1 MITETRE
8 ESISAMATVAQTG
21 STGMSRKRRQRMAMA
36 IKVVLALLLLIP
48 TLFPMYWIVVSSLKT
63 NLETHALP
71 VTLLPTHVTTI
82 AYHEIFERRNFGH
95 YLTNAMIVAIAT
107 TIWGVMVAAWSGYGF
122 ARYEFRFKGAL
133 MAFVLI
139 AQSFPR
145 ILLVI
150 PYFQLANKFHLKDT
164 YLGLILAYS
173 TFIQPLC
180 LWIMKEYFEQIPR
193 EIDEAAMVD
202 GATPYRAFWDVILPL
217 ARPALGATAII
228 GFLTAWNEY
237 EFALV
242 LTTTERVRTISV
254 AVASFIGEFTTEWN
268 LVMAAAAVATVP
280 VAIIFLFFQKQ
291 LMQGLT
297 GGAVKG

>member
-1 MITETRE
+1 MSTISPLTIPTRQGR
-8 ESISAMATVAQTG
+8 SLAT
-21 STGMSRKRRQRMAMA
+21 KRR
-36 IKVVLALLLLIP
+36 ISLTLKLLLAAVLLVP
-48 TLFPMYWIVVSSLKT
+48 TLFPMFWIVISSLKT
-63 NLETHALP
+63 NAETHTIP
-71 VTLLPTHVTTI
+71 VTFLPAEWSLQSYRDV
-82 AYHEIFERRNFGH
+82 FERRNFTR
-95 YLTNAMIVAIAT
+95 YLFNAMVVAIAT
-107 TIWGVMVAAWSGYGF
+107 TAWGVMVAAWSGYGF
-122 ARYEFRFKGAL
+122 ARYDFRFKPAA
-133 MAFVLI
+133 MAFVLA

-150 PYFQLANKFHLKDT
+150 PYFQMVNRFDLKDT
-164 YLGLILAYS
+164 YLALILAYS

-193 EIDEAAMVD
+193 ELDEAALVD
-202 GATPYRAFWDVILPL
+202 GASPYRAFWDIILPL

-268 LVMAAAAVATVP
+268 LVMAAAAVATMPLVL
-280 VAIIFLFFQKQ
+280 VFLFFQKQ
-291 LMQGLT
+291 LMHGLT

>member
-1 MITETRE
+1 
-8 ESISAMATVAQTG
+8 MATLATPSS
-21 STGMSRKRRQRMAMA
+21 STVGMRRGRSLKSKRRIALA
-36 IKVVLALLLLIP
+36 LTTGLALLLLIP
-48 TLFPMYWIVVSSLKT
+48 TLFPMFWIIVSSLKT
-63 NLETHALP
+63 TAETHTVP
-71 VTLLPTHVTTI
+71 VTFLPTEWTT
-82 AYHEIFERRNFGH
+82 YGYTEIFERRNFTR
-95 YLTNAMIVAIAT
+95 YLGNAMVVAIAT
-107 TIWGVMVAAWSGYGF
+107 TAWGVLVAAWSGYGF
-122 ARYEFRFKGAL
+122 ARYDFPFKPAV
-133 MAFVLI
+133 MAFVLA

-150 PYFQLANKFHLKDT
+150 PYFQMVNRFDLKDT
-164 YLGLILAYS
+164 YLALILAYS

-193 EIDEAAMVD
+193 ELDEAAMVD
-202 GATPYRAFWDVILPL
+202 GASPYRAFWDVILPL

-242 LTTTERVRTISV
+242 LTSTERVRTISV

-268 LVMAAAAVATVP
+268 LVMAAAAVATMPLV
-280 VAIIFLFFQKQ
+280 IIFFFFQKQ
-291 LMQGLT
+291 LMRGLT

>member
-1 MITETRE
+1 MATNVLTPPRARSRATRE
-8 ESISAMATVAQTG
+8 RSAYWLRVAI
-21 STGMSRKRRQRMAMA
+21 A
-36 IKVVLALLLLIP
+36 LALLLV
-48 TLFPMYWIVVSSLKT
+48 TLFPMYWIVISSFKT
-63 NLETHALP
+63 NLETHSVP
-71 VTLLPTHVTTI
+71 VTFLPQVWSLD
-82 AYHEIFERRNFGH
+82 AYREIFQRRDFGH
-95 YLTNAMIVAIAT
+95 YMNNALIVSVAT
-107 TIWGVMVAAWSGYGF
+107 TLWGVFVAAWSGYGF
-122 ARYEFRFKGAL
+122 ARYNFRFKAAL

-150 PYFQLANKFHLKDT
+150 PYFDMANRFGLKDT

-193 EIDEAAMVD
+193 ELDEAALVD
-202 GATPYRAFWDVILPL
+202 GASPYRAFWDIILPL

-242 LTTTERVRTISV
+242 LTSTENVRTISV
-254 AVASFIGEFTTEWN
+254 AIASFIGEFTTEWN
-268 LVMAAAAVATVP
+268 QVMAAAAVGTIP
-280 VAIIFLFFQKQ
+280 VVIVFLFFQKQ
-291 LMQGLT
+291 LMHGLT

>member
-1 MITETRE
+1 MVNAPAMPVPAGGAAPRE
-8 ESISAMATVAQTG
+8 G
-21 STGMSRKRRQRMAMA
+21 FST
-36 IKVVLALLLLIP
+36 ALRVTIALVLLIL
-48 TLFPMYWIVVSSLKT
+48 TLFPLYWIIISSFKT
-63 NLETHALP
+63 NLETHSVP
-71 VTLLPTHVTTI
+71 VTFVPAVWSLD
-82 AYHEIFERRNFGH
+82 AYREIFERRNFGH
-95 YLTNAMIVAIAT
+95 YMWNAMVVSLAT
-107 TIWGVMVAAWSGYGF
+107 TLWGVAVAAWSGYGF
-122 ARYEFRFKGAL
+122 ARYDFRFKGAL

-150 PYFQLANKFHLKDT
+150 PYFEMANRFGLKDT

-193 EIDEAAMVD
+193 ELDEAALVD
-202 GATPYRAFWDVILPL
+202 GATPYRAFWDIILPL

-268 LVMAAAAVATVP
+268 LVMAAAAVGTVP
-280 VAIIFLFFQKQ
+280 VAILFLFFQRQ
-291 LMQGLT
+291 LMHGLT

>member
-1 MITETRE
+1 MA
-8 ESISAMATVAQTG
+8 SIAERKPINEKRGISSANRRRVSMAWKAG
-21 STGMSRKRRQRMAMA
+21 
-36 IKVVLALLLLIP
+36 LALLLLIP
-48 TLFPMYWIVVSSLKT
+48 TLFPLYWIVISSLKT
-63 NLETHALP
+63 NLETHSVP
-71 VTLLPTHVTTI
+71 VTFVPEVWALD
-82 AYHEIFERRNFGH
+82 AYREVFQRRNFDR
-95 YLTNAMIVAIAT
+95 YLGNAMFVALVT
-107 TIWGVMVAAWSGYGF
+107 TAWGVVVAAWSGYGF
-122 ARYEFRFKGAL
+122 ARFEFRFKPAI

-150 PYFQLANKFHLKDT
+150 PYFQMANKFGLRDT
-164 YLGLILAYS
+164 YWALILAYS

-193 EIDEAAMVD
+193 ELDEAALVD
-202 GATPYRAFWDVILPL
+202 GASPFRAFWDIILPL

-242 LTTTERVRTISV
+242 LTSSDRVRTISV
-254 AVASFIGEFTTEWN
+254 AIASFIGEFTTEWN
-268 LVMAAAAVATVP
+268 QVMAAAAIGTLP
-280 VAIIFLFFQKQ
+280 VVVIFLFFQRQ

>member
-1 MITETRE
+1 
-8 ESISAMATVAQTG
+8 
-21 STGMSRKRRQRMAMA
+21 
-36 IKVVLALLLLIP
+36 
-48 TLFPMYWIVVSSLKT
+48 
-63 NLETHALP
+63 
-71 VTLLPTHVTTI
+71 
-82 AYHEIFERRNFGH
+82 
-95 YLTNAMIVAIAT
+95 
-107 TIWGVMVAAWSGYGF
+107 
-122 ARYEFRFKGAL
+122 

-150 PYFQLANKFHLKDT
+150 PYFQFANRLNLTDT
-164 YLGLILAYS
+164 YWGLILAYS

-193 EIDEAAMVD
+193 ELDEAALVD
-202 GATPYRAFWDVILPL
+202 GATPYRAFWDIILPL

-268 LVMAAAAVATVP
+268 QVMAAAAVGTIP
-280 VAIIFLFFQKQ
+280 VAIIFLFFQRQ
-291 LMQGLT
+291 LMHGLT

>member
-1 MITETRE
+1 MASIAGETIPQR
-8 ESISAMATVAQTG
+8 TG
-21 STGMSRKRRQRMAMA
+21 LSRTAKRRLGLLARFLLA
-36 IKVVLALLLLIP
+36 IALLVP
-48 TLFPMYWIVVSSLKT
+48 TLFPMFWIVVSSLKT
-63 NLETHALP
+63 NLETHTVP
-71 VTLLPTHVTTI
+71 VTFIPVDWTTY
-82 AYHEIFERRNFGH
+82 AYHEIFERRNFAR
-95 YLTNAMIVAIAT
+95 YMTNAMVISLAT
-107 TIWGVMVAAWSGYGF
+107 TAWGVMVAAWSGYGF
-122 ARYEFRFKGAL
+122 ARYEFRFKAAI

-150 PYFQLANKFHLKDT
+150 PYFQLANKFDLRDT
-164 YLGLILAYS
+164 HIALILAYS

-193 EIDEAAMVD
+193 ELDEAALVD
-202 GATPYRAFWDVILPL
+202 GASPYRAFWDIILPL

-228 GFLTAWNEY
+228 AFLTAWNEY

-242 LTTTERVRTISV
+242 LTSTEKVRTISV

-268 LVMAAAAVATVP
+268 LVMAAAAVGTLP

>member
-1 MITETRE
+1 
-8 ESISAMATVAQTG
+8 MATTVLTPPRGRGRLARERSAYVLRVAI
-21 STGMSRKRRQRMAMA
+21 AL
-36 IKVVLALLLLIP
+36 VLLLV
-48 TLFPMYWIVVSSLKT
+48 TLFPMYWIVISSFKT
-63 NLETHALP
+63 NLETHSVP
-71 VTLLPTHVTTI
+71 VTFLPAEWSLD
-82 AYHEIFERRNFGH
+82 AYREIFERRDFGH
-95 YLTNAMIVAIAT
+95 YLNNAMIVSVAT
-107 TIWGVMVAAWSGYGF
+107 TLWGVGVAAWSGYGF
-122 ARYEFRFKGAL
+122 ARYNFRFKAAL

-150 PYFQLANKFHLKDT
+150 PYFDMANRFGLKDT

-193 EIDEAAMVD
+193 ELDEAALVD
-202 GATPYRAFWDVILPL
+202 GASPYRAFWDIILPL

-242 LTTTERVRTISV
+242 LTSSERVRTISV
-254 AVASFIGEFTTEWN
+254 AIASFIGEFTTEWN
-268 LVMAAAAVATVP
+268 QVMAAAAVGTIP
-280 VAIIFLFFQKQ
+280 VVIVFLFFQKQ
-291 LMQGLT
+291 LMHGLT

>member
-1 MITETRE
+1 MASIAQMSETPLPQPAPRPRWRQLRTEHG
-8 ESISAMATVAQTG
+8 ATLL
-21 STGMSRKRRQRMAMA
+21 KL
-36 IKVVLALLLLIP
+36 VLLLLLLIP
-48 TLFPMYWIVVSSLKT
+48 TLFPMYWILISSVKT
-63 NLETHALP
+63 NLETHSVP
-71 VTLLPTHVTTI
+71 VTFLPKVWSLDTYREV
-82 AYHEIFERRNFGH
+82 FERRNFSR
-95 YLTNAMIVAIAT
+95 YMFNSMVVALAT
-107 TIWGVMVAAWSGYGF
+107 TAWGVFVAAWSGYGF
-122 ARYEFRFKGAL
+122 ARFDFRFKPAV
-133 MAFVLI
+133 MAFVLL

-150 PYFQLANKFHLKDT
+150 PYFQLANRFGLKDS

-193 EIDEAAMVD
+193 ELDEAAMVD
-202 GATPYRAFWDVILPL
+202 GASPYRAFWDVILPL

-242 LTTTERVRTISV
+242 LTTSEKVRTISV
-254 AVASFIGEFTTEWN
+254 AIASFIGEFTTEWN
-268 LVMAAAAVATVP
+268 QVMAAAAIGTVP
-280 VAIIFLFFQKQ
+280 VVIIFMFFQKQ

>member
-1 MITETRE
+1 M
-8 ESISAMATVAQTG
+8 V
-21 STGMSRKRRQRMAMA
+21 RKTHGGTAVKLLLL
-36 IKVVLALLLLIP
+36 ILLLIP
-48 TLFPMYWIVVSSLKT
+48 TLFPMYWIIISSVKT
-63 NLETHALP
+63 NLETHSVP
-71 VTLLPTHVTTI
+71 VTFLPKVWTLDTYREV
-82 AYHEIFERRNFGH
+82 FERRNFSR
-95 YLTNAMIVAIAT
+95 YMFNSMVVALAT
-107 TIWGVMVAAWSGYGF
+107 TAWGVFVAAWSGYGF
-122 ARYEFRFKGAL
+122 ARYNFRYKPAVMG
-133 MAFVLI
+133 FVLL

-150 PYFQLANKFHLKDT
+150 PYFQLANKFGLKDS

-193 EIDEAAMVD
+193 ELDEAAMVD
-202 GATPYRAFWDVILPL
+202 GASPYRAFWDVILPL

-242 LTTTERVRTISV
+242 LTTSENVRTISV
-254 AVASFIGEFTTEWN
+254 AIASFIGEFTTEWN
-268 LVMAAAAVATVP
+268 QVMAAAAIGTVP
-280 VAIIFLFFQKQ
+280 VIIIFLFFQKQ

>member
-1 MITETRE
+1 MSTVVPLTVPERRGR
-8 ESISAMATVAQTG
+8 SIAA
-21 STGMSRKRRQRMAMA
+21 KRR
-36 IKVVLALLLLIP
+36 ISLALKLLLAAVLLVP
-48 TLFPMYWIVVSSLKT
+48 TLFPMFWIVISSLKT
-63 NLETHALP
+63 NAETHTIP
-71 VTLLPTHVTTI
+71 VTFLPAEWSLQ
-82 AYHEIFERRNFGH
+82 AYRDVFERRNFTR
-95 YLTNAMIVAIAT
+95 YLFNAMVVSVAT
-107 TIWGVMVAAWSGYGF
+107 TAWGVLVAAWSGYGF
-122 ARYEFRFKGAL
+122 ARFDFRFKPAI
-133 MAFVLI
+133 MAFVLA

-150 PYFQLANKFHLKDT
+150 PYFQLVNRLDLKDT
-164 YLGLILAYS
+164 YLALILAYS

-193 EIDEAAMVD
+193 ELDEAAMVD
-202 GATPYRAFWDVILPL
+202 GASPYRAFWDVILPL

-242 LTTTERVRTISV
+242 LTSTERVRTISV

-268 LVMAAAAVATVP
+268 VVMAAAAVATMPLV
-280 VAIIFLFFQKQ
+280 VVFLFFQKQ

>member
-1 MITETRE
+1 
-8 ESISAMATVAQTG
+8 MATYAPVTTPIG
-21 STGMSRKRRQRMAMA
+21 SGRSLATKRR
-36 IKVVLALLLLIP
+36 ISLGLKLLLAALLLIP
-48 TLFPMYWIVVSSLKT
+48 TLFPMFWIVISSLKT
-63 NLETHALP
+63 NAETHTLP
-71 VTLLPTHVTTI
+71 VTFLPANWSI
-82 AYHEIFERRNFGH
+82 QAYLDVFERRNFAR
-95 YLTNAMIVAIAT
+95 YLSNAMIVAVAT
-107 TIWGVMVAAWSGYGF
+107 TAWGVGVAAWSGYGF
-122 ARYEFRFKGAL
+122 ARFDFRFKPAM
-133 MAFVLI
+133 MAFVLA

-150 PYFQLANKFHLKDT
+150 PYFQLVNRLDLKDT
-164 YLGLILAYS
+164 YLALILAYS

-193 EIDEAAMVD
+193 ELDEAALVD
-202 GATPYRAFWDVILPL
+202 GASPYRAFWDIILPL

-242 LTTTERVRTISV
+242 LTSTERVRTISV

-268 LVMAAAAVATVP
+268 VVMAAAAVATMPLV
-280 VAIIFLFFQKQ
+280 VVFMFFQRQ
-291 LMQGLT
+291 LMYGLT

>member
-1 MITETRE
+1 
-8 ESISAMATVAQTG
+8 MATTAPMTPNAPSGLSRAGKDRLGMGVKVA
-21 STGMSRKRRQRMAMA
+21 
-36 IKVVLALLLLIP
+36 IALLLLVV
-48 TLFPMYWIVVSSLKT
+48 TLFPMYWIIISSLKT
-63 NLETHALP
+63 NLETHSVP
-71 VTLLPTHVTTI
+71 VTFLPAVWTLD
-82 AYHEIFERRNFGH
+82 AYQEIFERRNFAK
-95 YLTNAMIVAIAT
+95 YLSNAMVVAVAT
-107 TIWGVMVAAWSGYGF
+107 TLWGVAVAAWSGYGF
-122 ARYEFRFKGAL
+122 ARYDFRYKGAL

-150 PYFQLANKFHLKDT
+150 PYFQLANRFGLKDT
-164 YLGLILAYS
+164 YFGLILAYS

-193 EIDEAAMVD
+193 ELDEAALVD
-202 GATPYRAFWDVILPL
+202 GATPYRAFWDIILPL

-254 AVASFIGEFTTEWN
+254 AIASFIGEFTTEWN
-268 LVMAAAAVATVP
+268 LVMAAAAVGTVP
-280 VAIIFLFFQKQ
+280 VVIIFLFFQRQ
-291 LMQGLT
+291 LMHGLT

>member
-1 MITETRE
+1 MVTIADETTRPK
-8 ESISAMATVAQTG
+8 
-21 STGMSRKRRQRMAMA
+21 SRWRSRANKRRLSFGLKML
-36 IKVVLALLLLIP
+36 LAVLLLIP
-48 TLFPMYWIVVSSLKT
+48 TLFPMFWIIVSSLKT
-63 NLETHALP
+63 NLETHTVP
-71 VTLLPTHVTTI
+71 VTFLPKDWTLY
-82 AYHEIFERRNFGH
+82 AYHEIFERRNFAR
-95 YLTNAMIVAIAT
+95 YMTNAMVVALAT
-107 TIWGVMVAAWSGYGF
+107 TAWGVLVAAWSGYGF
-122 ARYEFRFKGAL
+122 ARYNFRFKPAI

-150 PYFQLANKFHLKDT
+150 PYFQMANRFNLKDT
-164 YLGLILAYS
+164 YFALILAYS

-193 EIDEAAMVD
+193 ELDEAALVD
-202 GATPYRAFWDVILPL
+202 GASPYRAFWDIILPL

-242 LTTTERVRTISV
+242 LTSTEKVRTISV

-268 LVMAAAAVATVP
+268 LVMAAAAVGTLP
-280 VAIIFLFFQKQ
+280 VAIIFLFFQRQ

>member
-1 MITETRE
+1 MSTVVSPTVPVRKGR
-8 ESISAMATVAQTG
+8 SLAT
-21 STGMSRKRRQRMAMA
+21 KRRISLAL
-36 IKVVLALLLLIP
+36 KLVLAALLLVP
-48 TLFPMYWIVVSSLKT
+48 TLFPMFWIVISSLKT
-63 NLETHALP
+63 NAETHTIP
-71 VTLLPTHVTTI
+71 VTFLPAEWSLQSYRDV
-82 AYHEIFERRNFGH
+82 FERRNFTR
-95 YLTNAMIVAIAT
+95 YLFNAMVVAVAT
-107 TIWGVMVAAWSGYGF
+107 TAWGVMVAAWSGYGF
-122 ARYEFRFKGAL
+122 ARFDFRFKPAI
-133 MAFVLI
+133 MAFVLA

-150 PYFQLANKFHLKDT
+150 PYFQMVNRFDLKDT
-164 YLGLILAYS
+164 YLALILAYS

-193 EIDEAAMVD
+193 ELDEAAMVD
-202 GATPYRAFWDVILPL
+202 GASPYRAFWDVILPL

-242 LTTTERVRTISV
+242 LTSTERVRTISV

-268 LVMAAAAVATVP
+268 LVMAAAAVATMPLV
-280 VAIIFLFFQKQ
+280 VIFLFFQKQ

>member
-1 MITETRE
+1 
-8 ESISAMATVAQTG
+8 MATTAPMTPNAPSGLSRAGKDRLGMGVKVA
-21 STGMSRKRRQRMAMA
+21 
-36 IKVVLALLLLIP
+36 IALLLLVV
-48 TLFPMYWIVVSSLKT
+48 TLFPMYWIIISSLKT
-63 NLETHALP
+63 NLETHSVP
-71 VTLLPTHVTTI
+71 VTFLPAVWTLD
-82 AYHEIFERRNFGH
+82 AYQEIFERRNFAK
-95 YLTNAMIVAIAT
+95 YLSNAMVVAVAT
-107 TIWGVMVAAWSGYGF
+107 TLWGVAVAAWSGYGF
-122 ARYEFRFKGAL
+122 ARYDFRYKGAL

-145 ILLVI
+145 ILLVS
-150 PYFQLANKFHLKDT
+150 PYFQLANRFGLKDT
-164 YLGLILAYS
+164 YFGLILAYS

-193 EIDEAAMVD
+193 ELDEAALVD
-202 GATPYRAFWDVILPL
+202 GATPYRAFWDIILPL

-254 AVASFIGEFTTEWN
+254 AIASFIGEFTTEWN
-268 LVMAAAAVATVP
+268 QVMAAAAVGTIP
-280 VAIIFLFFQKQ
+280 VVIVFIFFQRQ

>member
-1 MITETRE
+1 
-8 ESISAMATVAQTG
+8 MALKVA
-21 STGMSRKRRQRMAMA
+21 
-36 IKVVLALLLLIP
+36 LALLLLLG
-48 TLFPMYWIVVSSLKT
+48 TLFPMYWIIISSLKT
-63 NLETHALP
+63 NLETHTVP
-71 VTLLPTHVTTI
+71 VTFLPAVWTLD
-82 AYHEIFERRNFGH
+82 AYQEIFERRNFAR
-95 YLTNAMIVAIAT
+95 YLSNAMVVAVAT
-107 TIWGVMVAAWSGYGF
+107 TLWGVAVAAWSGYGF
-122 ARYEFRFKGAL
+122 ARYDFKYKGAL

-150 PYFQLANKFHLKDT
+150 PYFGLANRFGLKDT

-193 EIDEAAMVD
+193 ELDEAALVD
-202 GATPYRAFWDVILPL
+202 GATPYRAFWDIILPL

-254 AVASFIGEFTTEWN
+254 AIASFIGEFTTEWN
-268 LVMAAAAVATVP
+268 LVMAAAAVGTVP
-280 VAIIFLFFQKQ
+280 VVIIFLFFQRQ
-291 LMQGLT
+291 LMHGLT

>member
-1 MITETRE
+1 
-8 ESISAMATVAQTG
+8 MATVADPPTLRPQRG
-21 STGMSRKRRQRMAMA
+21 LSRANQQRLGIAL
-36 IKVVLALLLLIP
+36 KVALALLLLVL
-48 TLFPMYWIVVSSLKT
+48 TLFPMYWIVISSLKT
-63 NLETHALP
+63 NLETHSVP
-71 VTLLPTHVTTI
+71 VTFVPREWTLD
-82 AYHEIFERRNFGH
+82 AYREIFERRNFAR
-95 YLTNAMIVAIAT
+95 YLSNAMVVALAT
-107 TIWGVMVAAWSGYGF
+107 TAWGVMVAAWSGYGF
-122 ARYEFRFKGAL
+122 ARYDFRFKPAI

-150 PYFQLANKFHLKDT
+150 PYFEMANRLGLKDT
-164 YLGLILAYS
+164 YFGLILAYS

-193 EIDEAAMVD
+193 ELDEAALVD
-202 GATPYRAFWDVILPL
+202 GASPYRAFWDIILPL
-217 ARPALGATAII
+217 VRPALGATAII

-242 LTTTERVRTISV
+242 LTSTERVRTISV

-268 LVMAAAAVATVP
+268 LVMAAAAVGTIP
-280 VAIIFLFFQKQ
+280 VVIIFLFFQRQ
-291 LMQGLT
+291 LMHGLT

>member
-1 MITETRE
+1 
-8 ESISAMATVAQTG
+8 MATTAPMTPNAPSGLSRAGKDRLGMGVKVA
-21 STGMSRKRRQRMAMA
+21 
-36 IKVVLALLLLIP
+36 IALLLLVV
-48 TLFPMYWIVVSSLKT
+48 TLFPMYWIIISSLKT
-63 NLETHALP
+63 NLETHSVP
-71 VTLLPTHVTTI
+71 VTFLPAVWTLD
-82 AYHEIFERRNFGH
+82 AYQEIFERRNFAK
-95 YLTNAMIVAIAT
+95 YLSNAMVVAVAT
-107 TIWGVMVAAWSGYGF
+107 TLWGVAVAAWSGYGF
-122 ARYEFRFKGAL
+122 ARYDFRYKGAL

-150 PYFQLANKFHLKDT
+150 PYFELANRFGLKDT

-193 EIDEAAMVD
+193 ELDEAALVD
-202 GATPYRAFWDVILPL
+202 GATPYRAFWDIILPL

-254 AVASFIGEFTTEWN
+254 AIASFIGEFTTEWN
-268 LVMAAAAVATVP
+268 LVMAAAAVGTVP
-280 VAIIFLFFQKQ
+280 VVIIFLFFQRQ
-291 LMQGLT
+291 LMHGLT

>member
-1 MITETRE
+1 
-8 ESISAMATVAQTG
+8 MATVANRGGAAGRPRVAQ
-21 STGMSRKRRQRMAMA
+21 RRRFAPG
-36 IKVVLALLLLIP
+36 IWVKVLLTLLLLIP
-48 TLFPMYWIVVSSLKT
+48 TLFPMFWIVVSSLKT
-63 NLETHALP
+63 NLETHNVP
-71 VTLLPTHVTTI
+71 VTFLPQDWTLY
-82 AYHEIFERRNFGH
+82 AYREIFERRNFAR
-95 YLTNAMIVAIAT
+95 YLSNAMIIAIAT
-107 TIWGVMVAAWSGYGF
+107 TAWGVAVAAWSGYGF
-122 ARYEFRFKGAL
+122 ARYDFRFKTGI

-150 PYFQLANKFHLKDT
+150 PYFQMANRFGLRDT
-164 YLGLILAYS
+164 HLGLILAYS

-193 EIDEAAMVD
+193 ELDEAALID
-202 GATPYRAFWDVILPL
+202 GASPYRAFWDIILPL

-242 LTTTERVRTISV
+242 LTSTEKVRTISV

-268 LVMAAAAVATVP
+268 LVMAAAAVGTIP

>member
-1 MITETRE
+1 MSTAVSAQPLPASSSAARRE
-8 ESISAMATVAQTG
+8 GFSTALRVAI
-21 STGMSRKRRQRMAMA
+21 A
-36 IKVVLALLLLIP
+36 LALLVL
-48 TLFPMYWIVVSSLKT
+48 TLFPLYWIIISSFKT
-63 NLETHALP
+63 NLETHTVP
-71 VTLLPTHVTTI
+71 VTFVPAVWSLD
-82 AYHEIFERRNFGH
+82 AYREIFQRRNFGH
-95 YLTNAMIVAIAT
+95 YMWNAMVVSLLT
-107 TIWGVMVAAWSGYGF
+107 TLWGVGVAAWSGYGF
-122 ARYEFRFKGAL
+122 ARYDFRFKAGL

-150 PYFQLANKFHLKDT
+150 PYFDMANRFGLKDT

-193 EIDEAAMVD
+193 ELDEAALVD
-202 GATPYRAFWDVILPL
+202 GASPYRAFWDIILPL

-242 LTTTERVRTISV
+242 LTSSEKVRTISV
-254 AVASFIGEFTTEWN
+254 AIASLIGEFTTEWN
-268 LVMAAAAVATVP
+268 QVMAAAAIGTVP
-280 VAIIFLFFQKQ
+280 VVIVFLFFQKQ
-291 LMQGLT
+291 LMHGLT

>member
-1 MITETRE
+1 
-8 ESISAMATVAQTG
+8 MATFAG
-21 STGMSRKRRQRMAMA
+21 STTVAASRGLSQRGKERLLLALK
-36 IKVVLALLLLIP
+36 IVLALLLLVV
-48 TLFPMYWIVVSSLKT
+48 TLFPLYWIVISSFKT
-63 NLETHALP
+63 NLETHTVP
-71 VTLLPTHVTTI
+71 VTFLPAEWSLN
-82 AYHEIFERRNFGH
+82 AYREIFERRNFAR
-95 YLTNAMIVAIAT
+95 YLSNAMIVALAT
-107 TIWGVMVAAWSGYGF
+107 TIWGVAVAAWSGYGF
-122 ARYEFRFKGAL
+122 ARFDFRFKPAL

-150 PYFQLANKFHLKDT
+150 PYFDLANRLGLKDT

-193 EIDEAAMVD
+193 DLDEAALVD
-202 GATPYRAFWDVILPL
+202 GASPYRAFWDIILPL
-217 ARPALGATAII
+217 VRPALGATAII

-254 AVASFIGEFTTEWN
+254 AIASFIGEFTTEWN
-268 LVMAAAAVATVP
+268 LVMAAAAVGTIP
-280 VAIIFLFFQKQ
+280 VVVVFLFFQRQ
-291 LMQGLT
+291 LMHGLT

>member
-1 MITETRE
+1 MAISVPAPVLPGSRGRSRRTRE
-8 ESISAMATVAQTG
+8 RLSLSLRVAIALG
-21 STGMSRKRRQRMAMA
+21 LL
-36 IKVVLALLLLIP
+36 VL

-63 NLETHALP
+63 NLETHSVP
-71 VTLLPTHVTTI
+71 VTFLPAVWSLD
-82 AYHEIFERRNFGH
+82 AYREIFERRNFAH
-95 YLTNAMIVAIAT
+95 YLSNAMIVSAAT
-107 TIWGVMVAAWSGYGF
+107 TLWGVGVAAWSGYGF
-122 ARYEFRFKGAL
+122 ARYDFRFKPAV

-150 PYFQLANKFHLKDT
+150 PYFAMANRFGLKDT

-193 EIDEAAMVD
+193 ELDEAAMVD
-202 GATPYRAFWDVILPL
+202 GASPYRAFWDIILPL

-242 LTTTERVRTISV
+242 LTSSERVRTISV
-254 AVASFIGEFTTEWN
+254 AIASFVGEFTTEWN
-268 LVMAAAAVATVP
+268 QVMAAAAVGTIP
-280 VAIIFLFFQKQ
+280 VVIVFLFFQKQ
-291 LMQGLT
+291 LMHGLT